1 MKLSDIIRLL
11 INPVTGYE
19 IDPAELVPNG
29 KWVEVNEN
37 EYEQRGLVKDII
49 GTSIRMRQL
58 TSSKYKVN
66 VFVNTDGSG
75 EGVINGTTIGSGE
88 YYPGEAITIGAIAND
103 GFEFTHWQDG
113 STQNPR
119 NIRVISDMDFVA
131 NFRRERSTYTVD
143 VMVYPGHEGYGTVSG
158 GGTDIQYGEDITI
171 SAVPNTGYLF
181 DRWTDGN
188 RNATRTIHVIGDQTF
203 IAKFKPKTCEIVV
216 TSNNPRKGRVFGGGT
231 YDIGQQ
237 ITIRAI
243 PYDGYI
249 FQQWNDGSTEAT
261 RNIMVSGDATYI
273 ATFADTPQTV
283 ATICIKSYNEIMGR
297 TNPEGSYVYQMGS
310 TQRIQAI
317 ANNGYRFTRWS
328 DGNTQAERDI
338 TITGNATYVA
348 YFERIT
354 TQYYTLGMNCS
365 PRGAGTVQLIDRE
378 SIAFPEGTE
387 LHILAT
393 PNSGFT
399 FAGWL
404 INGEEDPETGRII
417 TFNINQNT
425 IVTALFEQIP
435 EPPKYTILV
444 NCVPEDGGEISGDGQ
459 YPAGWQCELTARPAA
474 GYHFVNWEENGTPVS
489 SEEYYVFTVDD
500 DRELDAVFEENTEEL
515 YDVGIVVVTDG
526 NQTDSRGGTVSGT
539 GAREYRDG
547 ENCELTARAARGYDF
562 VGWVFNDI
570 ASDPISR
577 RASYRFAVTEDTQV
591 YAKFIT
597 HVVNTYS
604 VSTGFEGE
612 SYGAVITGDGDYNE
626 GDLVTV
632 SVDLSS
638 AEPGCSVI
646 GWVVNDLSYEASGT
660 SYTFTIRGNME
671 VYAVLDRPSQFT
683 VNTGV
688 NPDGG
693 GTVTGGG
700 VYEYGDSC
708 TLTAIPNE
716 GYRFVS
722 WGDIYGSGNPIT
734 FVVHSDRN
742 MVANFTEITPSSFTV
757 VATPDPAGGGSITG
771 AGVYGSG
778 ARCSLVAT
786 PNEGYVFKNWTIN
799 GGVVSTSLQYMFNV
813 DCDKTIIAHFERMDT
828 GYTVTTVVQTNGT
841 LSDIGGSIS
850 GNSSPY
856 EQGETCTLTAIP
868 NEGYIFN
875 GWIIDGDENSE
886 RMQPT
891 YSFEVEGDI
900 TIVAKFVE
908 ASIPFTVTTKAMP
921 VEGGTVS
928 GGGQF
933 SEGAQCT
940 LMATPNTGYVF
951 DHWMINGEDDQ
962 QMGRVPNP
970 YVFNVTEDVEA
981 VAVFNSNS

>member
-19 IDPAELVPNG
+19 IDPTELVPNG

-58 TSSKYKVN
+58 TPSKYKVN

-88 YYPGEAITIGAIAND
+88 YYPGESITIGAIAND

-119 NIRVISDMDFVA
+119 NIRVIGDMDFIA
-131 NFRRERSTYTVD
+131 NFRHERSTYTVN
-143 VMVYPGHEGYGTVSG
+143 VMVYPGHEGYGIVSG

-171 SAVPNTGYLF
+171 NAVPNTGYVF

-203 IAKFKPKTCEIVV
+203 IAKFKPKTCKIVV
-216 TSNNPRKGRVFGGGT
+216 TSHNPQKGRALGGGI

-243 PYDGYI
+243 PYDGYV

-261 RNIMVSGDATYI
+261 RDIIVSGDATYI
-273 ATFADTPQTV
+273 ATFADMPQTT
-283 ATICIKSYNEIMGR
+283 ATICIKSDNDTMGR
-297 TNPEGSYVYQMGS
+297 TNPEGSYTYQMGS

-317 ANNGYRFTRWS
+317 ANNGYRFTRWG
-328 DGNTQAERDI
+328 DENTQAERDI
-338 TITGNATYVA
+338 VITGNATYIA
-348 YFERIT
+348 YFERIP
-354 TQYYTLGMNCS
+354 TQYYRLNMDCS

-378 SIAFPEGTE
+378 SNVFPEGTE
-387 LHILAT
+387 IHILAS
-393 PNSGFT
+393 PYSGFT
-399 FAGWL
+399 FAGWMV
-404 INGEEDPETGRII
+404 NGVEDPQTGSII
-417 TFNINQNT
+417 TVVINQDT
-425 IVTALFEQIP
+425 TVTAIFEQIP

-444 NCVPEDGGEISGDGQ
+444 NPVPEDGGEISGDGQ
-459 YPAGWQCELTARPAA
+459 YPAGWQCELIARPAA

-547 ENCELTARAARGYDF
+547 ENCELNARAAYGYDF

-577 RASYRFAVTEDTQV
+577 RASYRFAVTDNTNV

-597 HVVNTYS
+597 HVINTYS
-604 VSTGFEGE
+604 VDTGFEGE

-632 SVDLSS
+632 SVDLSL
-638 AEPGCSVI
+638 AEPRSHVI
-646 GWVVNDLSYEASGT
+646 GWIINGVSRTSSDT
-660 SYTFTIRGNME
+660 SYTFTIRGDME
-671 VYAVLDRPSQFT
+671 VFAVIDKPSQYT
-683 VNTGV
+683 VNTEA
-688 NPDGG
+688 NPDSG

-700 VYEYGDSC
+700 QYFEGDQC
-708 TLTAIPNE
+708 ELEAIPND
-716 GYRFVS
+716 GYVFVRWLNGITS
-722 WGDIYGSGNPIT
+722 NPYI
-734 FVVHSDRN
+734 
-742 MVANFTEITPSSFTV
+742 FTV
-757 VATPDPAGGGSITG
+757 SNNKSMTAIFQEQTPTQFTITSVSDPVEGGTIMG

-786 PNEGYVFKNWTIN
+786 PNEGYVFKNWTVN
-799 GGVVSTSLQYMFNV
+799 GSVVSTSSQYMFNV
-813 DCDKTIIAHFERMDT
+813 DCDKTIIAHFERTDT
-828 GYTVTTVVQTNGT
+828 GYTVTTSVMTNGM

-856 EQGETCTLTAIP
+856 DQGETCTLTAIP

-875 GWIIDGDENSE
+875 GWIINGDENSE
-886 RMQPT
+886 RMQPI
-891 YSFEVEGDI
+891 YSFEVEEDT

-908 ASIPFTVTTKAMP
+908 APIPFTVTTKAMP

-933 SEGAQCT
+933 DDGVQCT
-940 LMATPNTGYVF
+940 LVATPNTGYVF

-981 VAVFNSNS
+981 IAVFSSNS